1 VARNGTLGGDGG
13 GLGLGVWLQGFE
25 RGGDGRGGGSQRVG
39 GMGGLDKGGVRGK
52 RAARVREG

>member
-1 VARNGTLGGDGG
+1 
-13 GLGLGVWLQGFE
+13 VWLQGFE